1 MRNTNQ
7 EQAMTQAPINIDGE
21 YVAICQGFQK
31 IGNAINPNPET
42 LAAGLRAL
50 GAAAVLFESVA
61 GKIDQ
66 LYRAAKNLRGENAA
80 LSNRVIQLEDQLAH
94 ARELVDSQ
102 NRELAQLKGAGDGQ

>member
-7 EQAMTQAPINIDGE
+7 ETAMTIDIDAE

-61 GKIDQ
+61 ARIDM
-66 LYRAAKNLRGENAA
+66 LYREAKNLKGTKAA
-80 LSNRVIQLEDQLAH
+80 LSNRVIQLEDQLEN
-94 ARELVDSQ
+94 ARALVDSQ
-102 NRELAQLKGAGDGQ
+102 NRELCQLKGVGDGK